1 MSYPSLFRDECQK
14 ARSTIEAKL
23 GRKMNALEYRALT
36 RLSNL
41 TFMEMILQDFQM
53 AGSPDEAEAALQNLE
68 RNAEDRFQMSIKEL
82 GEKLDA
88 AFGVEMDEELQ
99 NLLKRKGNGIDL
111 LQIQDDANE
120 HKSVF
125 PKFLRKKRVQNS
137 LKQWEDRLRER

>member
-1 MSYPSLFRDECQK
+1 MSYTSLFRDECQK
-14 ARSTIEAKL
+14 ARSTIEVKL
-23 GRKMNALEYRALT
+23 GRKMNGLEYRALT

-53 AGSPDEAEAALQNLE
+53 AGSPDEAEAALQNLK

-88 AFGVEMDEELQ
+88 AFGVGMDEELQ

-125 PKFLRKKRVQNS
+125 PKFLRKKKVQNS
-137 LKQWEDRLRER
+137 LKQWEERLRER